1 MDFAVKPCHM
11 GIYCDL
17 KRAYPG
23 DTSRRLQDMF
33 RRLQERTSSGGI
45 FRKRVSFGF
54 SETLLITS
62 YCEMKIFW
70 FNNHV

>member
-11 GIYCDL
+11 GIYCNP

-23 DTSRRLQDMF
+23 GMFRRLQDMF

-54 SETLLITS
+54 SETLFITS
-62 YCEMKIFW
+62 YCEIEDFL
-70 FNNHV
+70 V